1 MDEDTVKR
9 IGNEGI
15 ERTTLWQ
22 GSNARVAKCSSYRLS
37 ATKHPLNN
45 LPINSPGRL
54 RHPLLF
60 PLLLNYSS
68 PFSVCLRRQGHE
80 LVGNLRLSISFHLI
94 QSPFVSLHLAARCF
108 LYSRASPFLPSYPFL
123 SGAHTPLSVRCLVL
137 SLFVPASDNITHA
150 APSFSL

>member
-15 ERTTLWQ
+15 VRTTLWQ
-22 GSNARVAKCSSYRLS
+22 GGNARVAKCSSYRLS

-54 RHPLLF
+54 RHRLLF
-60 PLLLNYSS
+60 PLLLTTPLLLAYAFVVRDTNWLETCGFPS
-68 PFSVCLRRQGHE
+68 
-80 LVGNLRLSISFHLI
+80 LSISFNLPI
-94 QSPFVSLHLAARCF
+94 SVSLHLAARCF

-123 SGAHTPLSVRCLVL
+123 PGANTHPY
-137 SLFVPASDNITHA
+137 LFVASFYLCLFLPVTI
-150 APSFSL
+150 